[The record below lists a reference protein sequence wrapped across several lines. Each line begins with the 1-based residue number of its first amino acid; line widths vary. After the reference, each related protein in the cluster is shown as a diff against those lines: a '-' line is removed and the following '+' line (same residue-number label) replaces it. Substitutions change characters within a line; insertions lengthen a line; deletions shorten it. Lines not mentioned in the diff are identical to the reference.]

1 MYKVILLVVALLLT
15 FGMTSAQDTFDVEGQ
30 GVGANQNEAL
40 TAAKR
45 DAIEKGIGM
54 ILLSQTEIENFQV
67 KRDLVLT
74 KTIGAVKSYQI
85 LSQLTEADG
94 LLNIRIKA
102 TVSKSAMRDDLAA
115 FQILIESMDK
125 PKVMIVINES
135 NIDNDDPGNASAENA
150 ITSILK
156 DPYGFEIVDQ
166 KLVSTIKSN
175 KQRMA
180 SLAGNDV
187 EAAAVGTQFGA
198 EVLITGTAISRRADA
213 LSKDLG
219 GMISV
224 QADVTIKAI
233 SCATGRVIASASEH
247 AAKVH
252 VSPQTAG
259 TQAIAAAAD
268 KCTKKMLDALIKD
281 WQNQANNGMPI
292 NITVNNVPTFRVKN
306 NVIQTLKGIS
316 GISGVYERSWN
327 AQSGLLTVDI
337 QYKGNPNGFATKI
350 DGYKMSSGGGSLA
363 VTGINGQEITLSV
376 QAL

>member
-1 MYKVILLVVALLLT
+1 MRKVMLLIVALLLLLR
-15 FGMTSAQDTFDVEGQ
+15 MTSAQDTFDVEGQ

-85 LSQLTEADG
+85 LSQVTEADG
-94 LLNIRIKA
+94 LLKIKIKA

-115 FQILIESMDK
+115 FQILVESMDK

-166 KLVSTIKSN
+166 TIVSTIKSN
-175 KQRMA
+175 KQKMA
-180 SLAGNDV
+180 SLAGNNA
-187 EAAAVGTQFGA
+187 EAAAIGTQFGA
-198 EVLITGTAISRRADA
+198 EVLITGSAISRRAEA
-213 LSKDLG
+213 LSQSLG

-252 VSPQTAG
+252 ISPQTAG
-259 TQAIAAAAD
+259 TQAIAVAAD

-316 GISGVYERSWN
+316 GIGGVYERSWN

-337 QYKGNPNGFATKI
+337 QYKGNPNGLATRV
-350 DGYKMSSGGGSLA
+350 DGYKLANGGGSLA
-363 VTGINGQEITLSV
+363 VTGMNGQEVTLSV

>member
-1 MYKVILLVVALLLT
+1 
-15 FGMTSAQDTFDVEGQ
+15 
-30 GVGANQNEAL
+30 
-40 TAAKR
+40 
-45 DAIEKGIGM
+45 
-54 ILLSQTEIENFQV
+54 
-67 KRDLVLT
+67 
-74 KTIGAVKSYQI
+74 
-85 LSQLTEADG
+85 
-94 LLNIRIKA
+94 
-102 TVSKSAMRDDLAA
+102 
-115 FQILIESMDK
+115 
-125 PKVMIVINES
+125 
-135 NIDNDDPGNASAENA
+135 
-150 ITSILK
+150 
-156 DPYGFEIVDQ
+156 
-166 KLVSTIKSN
+166 
-175 KQRMA
+175 MA

-187 EAAAVGTQFGA
+187 EAAALGTQFGA
-198 EVLITGTAISRRADA
+198 EVLITGSAISRRAEA

-268 KCTKKMLDALIKD
+268 KCAKKMLDALIKD

-292 NITVNNVPTFRVKN
+292 NITVNNVPTFRIKN
-306 NVIQTLKGIS
+306 NVIQTLRGIP
-316 GISGVYERSWN
+316 GINGVYERSWN

-337 QYKGNPNGFATKI
+337 QYKGNPNGLATKV
-350 DGYKMSSGGGSLA
+350 DGYKLTSGGGSLA